1 MTALISTM
9 SFKGFLRQ
17 NSHDSFILDGSLRSK
32 GSLWHRRSLGQESNS
47 KHQQNLVSSLGT
59 LPRGQ
64 KQFARSRSNS
74 LVDYT
79 DPQRTTVVLEKQDN
93 ETFGFEVQTYG
104 LQNKDN
110 NTVEMCTFV
119 CKVKEDSPAERA
131 GLTTGDVIV
140 RINSICIEGSAHQ
153 HIVDLIRESTNLLK
167 METVSGAVVKRIELE
182 KKLRLLKE
190 SLRAKWVELQKLTLQ
205 EQRLICGNMND
216 ISPRPSLDSPM
227 SLASPV
233 GWPGHRFSS
242 DSSCRSVGT
251 EDGED
256 GGAPLPSVFEDQSP
270 FSPCPLSGADAGGGG
285 CFFSQ
290 DFPPEWSH
298 PSVVRAR
305 SASFASSGGSLSPTW
320 DLAGGPLSPFGTLPR
335 KSRRGSVRKRIMKFL
350 PGLNHSVEE
359 EENG

>member
-9 SFKGFLRQ
+9 SFKGLLRQ
-17 NSHDSFILDGSLRSK
+17 SSHDSCIPDGSLRNK
-32 GSLWHRRSLGQESNS
+32 GSLWHRRSLGRESNS
-47 KHQQNLVSSLGT
+47 KHQQNLLSSLGT
-59 LPRGQ
+59 LPRVQ

-93 ETFGFEVQTYG
+93 ETFGFDVQTYG
-104 LQNKDN
+104 LQNKDS

-119 CKVKEDSPAERA
+119 CKVQEDSPAERA

-140 RINSICIEGSAHQ
+140 RISGICIEGSAHQ

-167 METVSGAVVKRIELE
+167 METVSGTVVKRIELE

-227 SLASPV
+227 SLASPM

-256 GGAPLPSVFEDQSP
+256 GGAPLPPVFEDLSP
-270 FSPCPLSGADAGGGG
+270 FSPCPLSGADGGG

-290 DFPPEWSH
+290 DFLPEAHPPLG
-298 PSVVRAR
+298 R
-305 SASFASSGGSLSPTW
+305 SRSTSLTSSGGTLSPTR
-320 DLAGGPLSPFGTLPR
+320 DLAAALSPFGTLPR
-335 KSRRGSVRKRIMKFL
+335 KSRRGSVRKHIMKFI